1 MTDFPSVT
9 HNCVIFNHHQ
19 LQTLGHLNP
28 YLKPCLRSLISMSLS
43 LFAYWRNQITWPLIA
58 LNQFY
63 FLPCSFIGLLI
74 RSKLCHRFYNHIFIT
89 LHYWQCWQDT
99 DRYLIKTIVYKIWL
113 FLKSRRLHA
122 RNCNFW
128 TEIWTWIFPGQFKW
142 FLFVMLTH
150 L

>member
-89 LHYWQCWQDT
+89 LYYWQCWQDT
-99 DRYLIKTIVYKIWL
+99 DRYLIKTIVCIKFDCFWKVGGYMLEIAISE
-113 FLKSRRLHA
+113 LKSEHGFSQGNSNDSCLS
-122 RNCNFW
+122 C
-128 TEIWTWIFPGQFKW
+128 
-142 FLFVMLTH
+142 
-150 L
+150 